1 MSPAAALQSIH
12 ADPAPAPVQ
21 LRAACRQP
29 AVPGWEVSRAV
40 LVGKLAV
47 LCLGGVHSK
56 QKKKKKKSR
65 NQYHSLPSLLSLT
78 NVIAA

>member
-29 AVPGWEVSRAV
+29 TVPGWEVSRAV

-56 QKKKKKKSR
+56 QKKEKKIIQKSVSFLAIPFVP
-65 NQYHSLPSLLSLT
+65 Y
-78 NVIAA
+78 